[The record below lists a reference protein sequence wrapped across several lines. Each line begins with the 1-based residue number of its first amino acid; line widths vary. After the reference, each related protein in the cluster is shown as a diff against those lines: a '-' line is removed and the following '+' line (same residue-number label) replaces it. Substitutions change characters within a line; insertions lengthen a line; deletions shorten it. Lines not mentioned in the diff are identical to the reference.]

1 MQTDF
6 DVAVIGGGIAG
17 VSAAAEIANG
27 ASVVLIEAE
36 RQPGYHSSGR
46 SAALF
51 APGYGSSAMQALT
64 ALSRPFFDAAPEG
77 FSEVPLLTPRGLM
90 RTASEDQLAMLEALP
105 GHMRDPERLIWM
117 SGEEAEAR
125 APILR
130 PGHVKRAFLDD
141 GASDIDV
148 HALLQGF
155 LRQAKAAGAQMQM
168 GTPVTA
174 LAREGDGWR
183 VTLGKESLRVGVVVN
198 AAGAWADDLAA
209 LAGVAKVGLQPKRRT
224 AITVAAPEGIDVATL
239 PMIVDAPEDFY
250 VKPDAGRLLA
260 SPADE
265 TPSAPCDAQPEEMDV
280 AICVDRLMTTCAVD
294 VRRIESKWAGLRS
307 FAPDHLPVVGFAP
320 DAPGFFWLAG
330 QGGTGVQTSP
340 GAARLAATLVL
351 GRPAEEAVG
360 DTGLKAEAIAPGRP
374 ALAG

>member
-17 VSAAAEIANG
+17 VSAAAEIAKG

-51 APGYGSSAMQALT
+51 APGYGSPAMQALT
-64 ALSRPFFDAAPEG
+64 ALSRPFFDAPPEG
-77 FSEVPLLTPRGLM
+77 FAEAPLLTPRGLM
-90 RTASEDQLAMLEALP
+90 RTASEDQLATLEALP

-130 PGHVKRAFLDD
+130 PGHVKRAFLDE

-155 LRQAKAAGAQMQM
+155 LRQAKAAGAQMRM
-168 GTPVTA
+168 GAPVTE

-183 VTLGKESLRVGVVVN
+183 VSVGDDSLRVGVVVN

-209 LAGVAKVGLQPKRRT
+209 LAGVARVGLQPKRRT
-224 AITVAAPEGIDVATL
+224 AITVAAPEGIDVAAL

-250 VKPDAGRLLA
+250 VKPEAGRLLA

-280 AICVDRLMTTCAVD
+280 AICADRLMTTCAVE

-320 DAPGFFWLAG
+320 GAPGFFWLAG

-351 GRPAEEAVG
+351 GRPAEEALG
-360 DTGLKAEAIAPGRP
+360 DTGLSAETIAPGRP